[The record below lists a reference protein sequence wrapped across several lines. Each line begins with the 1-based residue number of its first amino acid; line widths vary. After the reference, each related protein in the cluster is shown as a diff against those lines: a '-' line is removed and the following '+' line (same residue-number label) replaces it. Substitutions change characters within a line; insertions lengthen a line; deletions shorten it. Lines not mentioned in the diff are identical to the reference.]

1 VLQARKVMTIGGA
14 VTLVALGLG
23 LGAFWCTEL
32 RKKREI
38 QKQETAQAAN
48 KGELTN
54 SSAV

>member
-1 VLQARKVMTIGGA
+1 MTIGGA

-23 LGAFWCTEL
+23 LGAFWRTEL